1 MTSNE
6 DDAGVGL
13 KAAMLYSQ
21 LEASD
26 ACLKIVTT
34 SNSDGILYVQ
44 LRIDP
49 DSEETAVVK
58 KVAHFIVDEDH
69 QQFSGTE
76 MRLSLPCPQDI
87 LELESVADTLTLYF
101 QSLRYIAP
109 PFVGVQFNFNVGE
122 ISTSV
127 NCLHGE
133 EPIDRFVADLGKS
146 ADDILYAIH
155 DEEFFSISCVALMLG
170 ETELGNERDI
180 EVSLLRFANHA
191 PLING
196 DDFFLCGTTKGVS
209 AAKLWRKYG
218 FRCKKNT
225 SHLTNQLVAS
235 PLRAA
240 TRLEDDGAD
249 TSHLVLAVDICVARS
264 ARDTGI
270 KYGGLKKNTL
280 DACYADGVETCCR
293 AILQQ
298 LAETGR
304 LCTPQQ
310 RQDHDLVENCAPLIA
325 KSLAAIIKQ
334 SQVCQRG
341 VVPSQLDRNPQ
352 DHFNEGL
359 ILQELQAAIRN
370 CRKTCRL
377 SERFASWRR
386 TKRHPTIPELFMN
399 LPTRIRQSGPVKGGI
414 NFAIKSWKNSGR
426 WLWVLSTTLLVTLVP
441 LSIEMLR
448 EEQTNEVVKELVS
461 KGFSYNQIQGMGY
474 MVSQPESTLA
484 APAEGSLQ

>member
-1 MTSNE
+1 MQQNRKRRDRGAQFIRNNLELLGFGSHRDALVQAVKELFENALDATQSLSSDYSWSDAPLELLRIDVKLNDDTGHVDIVCADTGSGMHAHQVKLLCCNAFETTKVNREGGGRCTSGKY
-6 DDAGVGL
+6 GVGL

-155 DEEFFSISCVALMLG
+155 DEEFVSISCVALMLG

-249 TSHLVLAVDICVARS
+249 TSHLVLAVDICVASS

-359 ILQELQAAIRN
+359 ILQELQAAIR
-370 CRKTCRL
+370 
-377 SERFASWRR
+377 
-386 TKRHPTIPELFMN
+386 H
-399 LPTRIRQSGPVKGGI
+399 
-414 NFAIKSWKNSGR
+414 
-426 WLWVLSTTLLVTLVP
+426 
-441 LSIEMLR
+441 
-448 EEQTNEVVKELVS
+448 
-461 KGFSYNQIQGMGY
+461 
-474 MVSQPESTLA
+474 
-484 APAEGSLQ
+484 